1 MASTDDPSD
10 TSADHDGGDVGSV
23 EGRTAD
29 SARSWRQRLRIPAMP
44 LWLLGILEAFQ
55 VLLATA
61 LLVVLPVMAMSLAGG
76 FEQIDPGFIS
86 GLAAQIWMV
95 IHGVPVELIITLDD
109 GALGEGVGI
118 PQGGW
123 FHLVPLGLT
132 MIPLALAWRAG
143 RRMAQGAYS
152 DQLWH
157 GLLPLVL
164 SYAGA
169 GAGLSVL
176 AQDTAFEV
184 HPAFAGLCSA
194 ALMALGSLAGCYA
207 EARSWTRMIGVDL
220 ESRIEE
226 FSQQLRWAG
235 SYAWAIL
242 RAGAVACV
250 VAVGLSAL
258 LLAGQIGVRWMDV
271 VNVYQQL
278 DPGFWGVL
286 GLTLLHLGLL
296 PNMILWTLAYSTG
309 AGFSMGTGTTVA
321 PYAVELGPLP
331 AVPILGAL
339 PASAPE
345 SVLAVLLVP
354 VLAGAA
360 AGWWLMREGE
370 NHLDDWFALR
380 IGMRPLSLGVS
391 TLALGVF
398 TGIAAAVL
406 AVGPLWLS
414 HISLGVGRMTD
425 IGPDAG
431 LAAAML
437 GGWVALGAIIG
448 YLLAPAAHQ
457 VRRRGAADADDEEEF
472 EEDREDAV
480 ASVSAGVEDEEE
492 LTASEPTRPKRRASP
507 IRPVRNRA
515 RAVSAESPESVEA
528 ERAES
533 AGSVEIAGRPERS
546 VPADNAEGQGGEPQK
561 GESREDVD
569 EFTAR
574 MRARQEGGSGKSSPL
589 RPLRRD

>member
-1 MASTDDPSD
+1 MMASTDDPND
-10 TSADHDGGDVGSV
+10 VSAEHDGTDVGSPA
-23 EGRTAD
+23 EELAAPA
-29 SARSWRQRLRIPAMP
+29 SSWRRRLRLPPMP
-44 LWLLGILEAFQ
+44 LWLLGILESLQ
-55 VLLATA
+55 MLLTTV
-61 LLVVLPVMAMSLAGG
+61 LLVVLPVLGMSLAGG
-76 FEQIDPGFIS
+76 FEQITPGFVS

-95 IHGVPVELIITLDD
+95 IHGVPVELIVSLDD
-109 GALGEGVGI
+109 GALGERVSI
-118 PQGGW
+118 PDGGW
-123 FHLVPLGLT
+123 FHLVPMGLT
-132 MIPLALAWRAG
+132 LIPLALAWRAG
-143 RRMAQGAYS
+143 RRLARGAYS
-152 DQLWH
+152 DQIWH
-157 GLLPLVL
+157 GLLPLVI

-184 HPAFAGLCSA
+184 HPAFAALCTA
-194 ALMALGSLAGCYA
+194 AVVALGSLSGCYA

-271 VNVYQQL
+271 ANVYQQL

-331 AVPILGAL
+331 AVPILGVL
-339 PASAPE
+339 PQGAPDGA
-345 SVLAVLLVP
+345 LAVLLVP
-354 VLAGAA
+354 VFAGVA

-380 IGMRPLSLGVS
+380 IAARPISLTIS

-398 TGIAAAVL
+398 TGLAAAAL

-414 HISLGVGRMTD
+414 HISLGMGRMTD
-425 IGPDAG
+425 IGPDAA
-431 LAAAML
+431 LAAALL
-437 GGWVALGAIIG
+437 GAWVGLGAIIG

-457 VRRRGAADADDEEEF
+457 VRRRRPAEAEDEEFGAESA
-472 EEDREDAV
+472 EDRGPAAATDAV
-480 ASVSAGVEDEEE
+480 DEEE
-492 LTASEPTRPKRRASP
+492 LTASKPV
-507 IRPVRNRA
+507 RPVRPVRTDGDDA
-515 RAVSAESPESVEA
+515 RETGGARPAGGAEEAPDAQQEESFE
-528 ERAES
+528 
-533 AGSVEIAGRPERS
+533 
-546 VPADNAEGQGGEPQK
+546 GGEA
-561 GESREDVD
+561 VD

-574 MRARQEGGSGKSSPL
+574 MRARREDATDRSSPL

>member
-1 MASTDDPSD
+1 MMASTDDPSD
-10 TSADHDGGDVGSV
+10 VSAEHDGTDAGS
-23 EGRTAD
+23 TAEED
-29 SARSWRQRLRIPAMP
+29 AAPAGSWRQRLRLPAMP
-44 LWLLGILEAFQ
+44 LWLLGILESLQ
-55 VLLATA
+55 MLLTTV
-61 LLVVLPVMAMSLAGG
+61 LLVVLPVLGMSLAGG
-76 FEQIDPGFIS
+76 FEQITPGFVS

-95 IHGVPVELIITLDD
+95 IHGVPVELIVGLDD
-109 GALGEGVGI
+109 GALGEGVSI
-118 PQGGW
+118 PEGGW
-123 FHLVPLGLT
+123 FHLVPMGLT
-132 MIPLALAWRAG
+132 LIPLALAWRAG
-143 RRMAQGAYS
+143 RRLAQGAYS
-152 DQLWH
+152 DQIWH
-157 GLLPLVL
+157 GLLPLVI

-169 GAGLSVL
+169 GAGLSML
-176 AQDTAFEV
+176 AQDTAFDV
-184 HPAFAGLCSA
+184 HPVFA
-194 ALMALGSLAGCYA
+194 ALCAAAVMTLGSLSGCYA

-235 SYAWAIL
+235 SYAWAVL

-271 VNVYQQL
+271 ANVYQQL

-296 PNMILWTLAYSTG
+296 PNMILWTLAYATG
-309 AGFSMGTGTTVA
+309 AGFSMGAGTTVA

-339 PASAPE
+339 PQGAPE
-345 SVLAVLLVP
+345 GALAVLLVP

-380 IGMRPLSLGVS
+380 IAARPLSLTIS

-398 TGIAAAVL
+398 TGLAAAAL

-414 HISLGVGRMTD
+414 HISLGMGRMTD
-425 IGPDAG
+425 IGPDAA
-431 LAAAML
+431 LSAALL
-437 GGWVALGAIIG
+437 GAWVGLGAIIG

-457 VRRRGAADADDEEEF
+457 VRRRRAAEAEDEEFGAESA
-472 EEDREDAV
+472 EALDDAAAV
-480 ASVSAGVEDEEE
+480 AWAADEEE
-492 LTASEPTRPKRRASP
+492 LTASKPV
-507 IRPVRNRA
+507 RPVRPVSTDGEDARQAMRA
-515 RAVSAESPESVEA
+515 QEVPGAQQEESIESGEA
-528 ERAES
+528 
-533 AGSVEIAGRPERS
+533 
-546 VPADNAEGQGGEPQK
+546 
-561 GESREDVD
+561 VD

-574 MRARQEGGSGKSSPL
+574 MRARREDATDKSSPL